1 MTRSLGRTGH
11 RWRVMVAIVKS
22 EESVCWIC
30 GQQIHLSLPA
40 RHPMSYTVDHVIPL
54 HIAPDLALQRGNL
67 RAAHLRCNVI
77 RSNKTRTKGVDS
89 TTPKTSRKW

>member
-40 RHPMSYTVDHVIPL
+40 RHPMSYSIDHVIPL
-54 HIAPDLALQRGNL
+54 HIAPDLALDRGNL

-77 RSNKTRTKGVDS
+77 RGNRTRKNTIALR
-89 TTPKTSRKW
+89 TSRKW